1 VDLDAYRSSA
11 ETFVSELTGAFY
23 RHYAGLDDEYAI
35 EPIYERHASLFG
47 VESVHALQTLADRTP
62 AGGEDRRR
70 LTMLLDFAVDGTLG
84 EATKELEA
92 EVARREAQA
101 TIEIAGRPVGF
112 RDAAVMQANEPDA
125 SVREEIE
132 RARLSVTAERLNPL
146 YRELIEGQ
154 HETARALGYRNYR
167 ELCERCKGIDLA
179 GLARQTGAF
188 TTATDAQFGE
198 VLEPELRRELGIG
211 MTELRSADL
220 PRFFRA
226 VDEDRHFP
234 APRLVDSLLET
245 LRGLGIGGQENVE
258 LDVELR
264 PNKSPR
270 AFCAPVRVPDEVYL
284 VIAPVGGRDDYSALF
299 HEAGHTQHYAHVAR
313 GLPFEFRYLGDNS
326 ITEAFAF
333 LFQHLVEDPEW
344 LARRLDVDDAR
355 ELRAFSRA
363 HKLLYLRRYCG
374 KLAYELELHEARGS
388 LDPLADRYSELLGEA
403 LQIEWPRQTY
413 LSDVDPGFYSAC
425 YLRAWALET
434 HLRAHLHER
443 FGVRWFERPEAGD
456 TLRRLW
462 REGQRRSPEELLG
475 ELTGRTLSF
484 QVLLDDLDLR
494 H

>member
-11 ETFVSELTGAFY
+11 ESFVSELTGAFY
-23 RHYAGLDDEYAI
+23 RHYAGLDEEYAI

-47 VESVHALQTLADRTP
+47 VEPVHALRALTDETV
-62 AGGEDRRR
+62 AGSEERRR
-70 LTMLLDFAVDGTLG
+70 LTMLLEFAVDGTLG
-84 EATKELEA
+84 EATKALEA
-92 EVARREAQA
+92 EVARREAQT
-101 TIEIAGRPVGF
+101 TIEVAGKIVGF
-112 RDAAVMQANEPDA
+112 RDAGLMQANEPDGA
-125 SVREEIE
+125 VREEIE
-132 RARLSVTAERLNPL
+132 RARLAVTAERLNPL
-146 YRELIEGQ
+146 YVELIQGQ
-154 HETARALGYRNYR
+154 HETARTLGYRSYR
-167 ELCERCKGIDLA
+167 EMCERCKGIDLA
-179 GLARQTGAF
+179 ALARQTATF
-188 TTATDAQFGE
+188 ATATDTQFGA
-198 VLEPELRRELGIG
+198 VLEPELQRTLGIG
-211 MTELRSADL
+211 MPDLRRADL

-226 VDEDRHFP
+226 VDEDHHFP
-234 APRLVDSLLET
+234 ESRLLDSLLET
-245 LRGLGIGGQENVE
+245 LTSLGIRAQDNVA

-264 PNKSPR
+264 PHKSPR

-284 VIAPVGGRDDYSALF
+284 VIAPVGGRDDFSALF

-313 GLPFEFRYLGDNS
+313 ELPFEFRYLGDNS

-344 LARRLDVDDAR
+344 LALRLDVDDAGA
-355 ELRAFSRA
+355 LRSFSRA

-374 KLAYELELHEARGS
+374 KLAYELELHEAGGS
-388 LDPLADRYSELLGEA
+388 LDGLADRYSELLGQA
-403 LQIEWPRQTY
+403 LQIAWPHQTF

-434 HLRAHLHER
+434 HLRAHLQDR
-443 FGVRWFERPEAGD
+443 FGARWFGCPEAGE

-484 QVLLDDLDLR
+484 DVLLDDLELR